1 MLIENRLSQLRG
13 PLPDNIT
20 INEALSWG
28 LLLVPLGRVRNP
40 STDARMTIE
49 ESADTGFL
57 DVDRS
62 IVIDPATDRIL
73 TLCRAVDA
81 GIFDL
86 HTGNASF

>member
-1 MLIENRLSQLRG
+1 
-13 PLPDNIT
+13 
-20 INEALSWG
+20 
-28 LLLVPLGRVRNP
+28 
-40 STDARMTIE
+40 MTIE

-73 TLCRAVDA
+73 TLRRAVDA

-86 HTGNASF
+86 HTGNASFNRYLLVNSVQKKSNMVLGPYSI